1 MKSSILK
8 SITFVIASIGGLVLG
23 DSARVA
29 VTNPN
34 DTQ

>member
-8 SITFVIASIGGLVLG
+8 SITFVIACIGGLVLD
-23 DSARVA
+23 DSAKAA